1 MADNKSPASIHDLT
15 TAAEVPSAA
24 WGWSGEAPRAFR
36 VAGWIVALM
45 LLVQLIGN
53 HVGKVED
60 LWLVGLALVLIGV
73 LVIDMVKR
81 RRKR

>member
-36 VAGWIVALM
+36 AAGWVVAVM
-45 LLVQLIGN
+45 LLIMLIGN

-60 LWLVGLALVLIGV
+60 LWLVGMAVVMVVALVLDIA
-73 LVIDMVKR
+73 KR